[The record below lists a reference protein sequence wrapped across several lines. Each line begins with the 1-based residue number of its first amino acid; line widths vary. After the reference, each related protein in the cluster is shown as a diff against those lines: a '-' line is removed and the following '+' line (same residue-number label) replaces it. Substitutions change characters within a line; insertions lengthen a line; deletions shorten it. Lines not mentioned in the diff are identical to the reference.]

1 MNKIVLMCAIIKT
14 MIAIIY
20 PIEYNGCRGKQRGR
34 IAVCQA
40 AGKGCFAKKGTDD
53 AESKQ
58 NGRA

>member
-20 PIEYNGCRGKQRGR
+20 PIEYNGWRGKQRGHM
-34 IAVCQA
+34 AVCQA
-40 AGKGCFAKKGTDD
+40 AEKGCFAKKSADA

-58 NGRA
+58 NGRV